1 MKYLWPLLFISTGA
15 FGSELLENSSNM
27 AFVNGSNS
35 SGQTIVD
42 QHLLNKSFLLTSGQ
56 EADDGDRQEECSLLD
71 ESFCGGILYTTATEG
86 WFKDFTILPGSGGE
100 QQIKIT
106 PYRGN
111 LILGEN
117 LALPLTIYMSEV
129 SDSVDSED
137 VNATKLINPE
147 QGRFNFNLKYAGR
160 YRIGNFCKFD
170 NPADGNCAVSLT
182 AGMRYLGLRQLN
194 EEDELEIEHYWG
206 SYVELANAWLFKIQD
221 PSLQGFIGEVALK
234 LHASYLSQD
243 IKNEISLF
251 PGATDATG
259 NPIAFEESFWSYGTT
274 LTFKMNEKFSIR
286 TQYLKSDQN
295 DLLGDRS
302 YFGITYD
309 I

>member
-1 MKYLWPLLFISTGA
+1 MKYLWALLFLSSSA
-15 FGSELLENSSNM
+15 LGSELLENSSNM
-27 AFVNGSNS
+27 AFVNGKS
-35 SGQTIVD
+35 STGRTMVD
-42 QHLLNKSFLLTSGQ
+42 HHLLQKSLYLTSGE
-56 EADDGDRQEECSLLD
+56 EADEADRQEECSL
-71 ESFCGGILYTTATEG
+71 STSVFCGGILYTKATEG

-137 VNATKLINPE
+137 VNAIKLINPE

-160 YRIGNFCKFD
+160 YRIGKFCKFND
-170 NPADGNCAVSLT
+170 PSDGNCAVSLT
-182 AGMRYLGLRQLN
+182 AGMRYLGLRQVN
-194 EEDELEIEHYWG
+194 EQEELEIEHYWG
-206 SYVELANAWLFKIQD
+206 SYVELANTWLFKIQD

-234 LHASYLSQD
+234 LNASYLSQNIED
-243 IKNEISLF
+243 GSTLF
-251 PGATDATG
+251 PDATDAAG
-259 NPIAFEESFWSYGTT
+259 EPIAFEEDFLSYGAT

-286 TQYLKSDQN
+286 TQYIKSDQD

-302 YFGITYD
+302 SFGITYD